1 MNNKSVNK
9 ELLSM
14 NLRRHVHGNDL
25 QTAAAINWAAI
36 SSLLI
41 FLVLIIVGLLSNNDL
56 QVLAISIGI
65 LPILISIWLIRR
77 GMISLPS
84 SILAVNM
91 ILLITGLASVGNGI
105 YDIGVTAYPV
115 ILIIA
120 GLILQ
125 KKVIAYLTA
134 LIILCLAW
142 LVFGDIFG
150 FYNPIY
156 PSRSHAEDFFITIAI
171 ILIAS
176 NSVYLVIRNILQ
188 SLERAEHEIEAREK
202 AERERESLIH
212 ELKLKNQELN
222 RFAVTVSHDLKTPLI
237 TIAGFIGYLEKDALE
252 GNHERLERNIAQ
264 INRAA
269 QKMSKF
275 VDELLDLSRIGR
287 IVNPPS
293 KNSFGDIVQEALNQA
308 KGPLNARQVQ
318 VRVEPGLPVVH
329 VDRARIVHVLQNL
342 ITNSIKFM
350 GDQKSP
356 YIEIGMEETNDE
368 HIFFVRDNGIG
379 IEPEDQDRVFEL
391 YEKLDSNTDGTGIG
405 LAFVKRIIEVHKG
418 KIWLQSEPG
427 KGSTFYFTLEDKSSK
442 ETA

>member
-1 MNNKSVNK
+1 MKMN
-9 ELLSM
+9 
-14 NLRRHVHGNDL
+14 L
-25 QTAAAINWAAI
+25 QTASAISWAA
-36 SSLLI
+36 SSSFLI
-41 FLVLIIVGLLSNNDL
+41 FLALIVVGLLNNNDS
-56 QVLAISIGI
+56 QVLVISIGI

-77 GMISLPS
+77 GMIALPS
-84 SILAVNM
+84 SIMAVNM
-91 ILLITGLASVGNGI
+91 ILLITWLATQGNGI

-125 KKVIAYLTA
+125 RKIIAYLTV
-134 LIILCLAW
+134 LIILCLGW

-150 FYNPIY
+150 FYHPIY
-156 PSRSHAEDFFITIAI
+156 PSRSYAQDFFITIAV

-176 NSVYLVIRNILQ
+176 NSVHLVIRNILQ
-188 SLERAEHEIEAREK
+188 SLERAEQEIEAREK
-202 AERERESLIH
+202 VERERESLIH

-222 RFAVTVSHDLKTPLI
+222 RFAMTVSHDLKTPLI
-237 TIAGFIGYLEKDALE
+237 TIAGFLGYLEKDARA

-264 INRAA
+264 INSAA

-275 VDELLDLSRIGR
+275 VDEILDLSRIGR

-293 KNSFGDIVQEALNQA
+293 NISFGDIVQEALEQA
-308 KGPLNARQVQ
+308 EGLLNARQIE
-318 VRVEPGLPVVH
+318 VRVEPGLPIVN
-329 VDRARIVHVLQNL
+329 VDRARMVQVLQNL

-356 YIEIGMEETNDE
+356 CIEIGMEERNDE

-379 IEPEDQDRVFEL
+379 IEPENQERVFEL
-391 YEKLDSNTDGTGIG
+391 FDKLDPTTDGTGIG